1 MSKRKFD
8 LEEFLR
14 DRDELLLSLDGDYVD
29 TEKFIA
35 YCWKYDV
42 PIPANKKVVLAGL
55 HKGRLSWTKCP
66 ADKREDSKR
75 WLKKNGF
82 KLGF

>member
-1 MSKRKFD
+1 MSKQEFD

-14 DRDELLLSLDGDYVD
+14 DRNEILLSLDGDYVD

-35 YCWKYDV
+35 YSWKYDI

-55 HKGRLSWTKCP
+55 HKARFHWTKCP

-75 WLKKNGF
+75 WLEKNGF

>member
-8 LEEFLR
+8 IEEFLR
-14 DRDELLLSLDGDYVD
+14 ERDEILLSLDGDYID
-29 TEKFIA
+29 TEKLDA
-35 YCWKYDV
+35 YCRKYDM
-42 PIPANKKVVLAGL
+42 PIPLNNKVVLAGL
-55 HKGRLSWTKCP
+55 HKARFHWTKCP

-82 KLGF
+82 KLEF